1 LIKNATHCQSFAPEG
16 SGVPFFWQAVC
27 GTRRRPAKDSVPNS
41 HYRLRHEKKAFGLP
55 SALKKPNPS
64 NSPWPFGW
72 IIFLNAKSL
81 WPRIKNSFLERLLAF
96 KKTDEY

>member
-41 HYRLRHEKKAFGLP
+41 HYESGHRIEKGFWTTFRPQETQPIKQPLAVRLDHFFERQKPVAKNKEQLFRKAF
-55 SALKKPNPS
+55 
-64 NSPWPFGW
+64 
-72 IIFLNAKSL
+72 SL
-81 WPRIKNSFLERLLAF
+81 QKNG
-96 KKTDEY
+96 